1 MSKSNQLF
9 EEKTISTEH
18 IFTGKIFKVEIDTV
32 ELPNGS
38 ISKRELVRHNGAVC
52 VIAIV
57 EDKLVLV
64 EQYRKVIG
72 RSMVEIP
79 AGKLD
84 TKQEDPESAARRELK
99 EETGYIA
106 GSMTKLFSFYS
117 AIGFCDELIHLY
129 VAEDLTLGEASL
141 DEDEFLNV
149 ERFTKKEAHEAI
161 ANGSIQDAKTIMAV
175 LAWDRFTATGS
186 WS

>member
-1 MSKSNQLF
+1 MTKPNQLF

-18 IFTGKIFKVEIDTV
+18 IYTGKIFKVEIDTV

-57 EDKLVLV
+57 EDKLLLV
-64 EQYRKVIG
+64 EQYRKVIS

-84 TKQEDPESAARRELK
+84 TKEEDPESAARRELK

-106 GSMTKLFSFYS
+106 GSLTKLFSFYS

-129 VAEDLTLGEASL
+129 VAEDLSPGEANL

-149 ERFTKKEAHEAI
+149 AKFTMEEAQEAI
-161 ANGSIQDAKTIMAV
+161 TNGSIKDAKTIMAV
-175 LAWDRFTATGS
+175 LAWNRYRAIGS
-186 WS
+186 WT